1 MFEAVTST
9 RNRRLLLNILR
20 VVVSGGL
27 LVWVFATIEIDEL
40 LNLVRDAEIGL
51 LALAYVLAVIGL
63 LLRALRWQLLLN
75 AVGVSVQFGRI
86 VYLYFVGQFFSTFLP
101 TGFAGD
107 AVKVLEIG
115 EKVDRAEATGT
126 VIVDRLSGFVSLFLI
141 GAIALP
147 FAGSLV
153 PQKLA
158 ALIGILAMGVLGGS
172 ILLFE
177 GRLLAWITSPLPNAL
192 SLSGDGFLGHTYSAI
207 VACGGRAV
215 LRAVALSTLFNLEWM
230 TAIYILAQALHIS
243 VSFGHV
249 VLFTPLAVTAL
260 LFPFAVSGLGVRE
273 GLYVTLYTQP
283 GVDLTSTAATGLG
296 LATFTLDLCNSL
308 IGGVLYLMAGARG
321 IREKQNDKLE

>member
-1 MFEAVTST
+1 MSKADTSA
-9 RNRRLLLNILR
+9 RNRRLLFNILR
-20 VVVSGGL
+20 VIVSVGL

-40 LNLVRDAEIGL
+40 LILVRDAEMGL

-63 LLRALRWQLLLN
+63 LLRAVRWRLLLN
-75 AVGVSVQFGRI
+75 AVCVSVQFGRI

-115 EKVDRAEATGT
+115 AQVDRGAATGT
-126 VIVDRLSGFVSLFLI
+126 VIVDRLSGFISLFLI

-147 FAGSLV
+147 FAGTLV
-153 PQKLA
+153 PRELA
-158 ALIGILAMGVLGGS
+158 ALIGVLAMGVLGGS

-177 GRLLAWITSPLPNAL
+177 GGLLSRLTLRFPNAL
-192 SLSGDGFLGHTYSAI
+192 SLSGDGFLGHTYTAI

-215 LRAVALSTLFNLEWM
+215 LCAIALSTLFNLEWM
-230 TAIYILAQALHIS
+230 AAIYILAQALHIS

-283 GVDLTSTAATGLG
+283 GVDLTSTAATALG
-296 LATFTLDLCNSL
+296 LATFTLDLCNGL
-308 IGGVLYLMAGARG
+308 IGGVLYLLAGARG
-321 IREKQNDKLE
+321 IGEKQNDKLE

>member
-1 MFEAVTST
+1 MFEADTSS

-27 LVWVFATIEIDEL
+27 LVWVFATIEFNEL

-51 LALAYVLAVIGL
+51 LAFAYLLAVIGL
-63 LLRALRWQLLLN
+63 MIRALRWRLLLN

-86 VYLYFVGQFFSTFLP
+86 IYLYFVGQFFSTFLP

-115 EKVDRAEATGT
+115 DQVDRGAATGT

-153 PQKLA
+153 PRELA
-158 ALIGILAMGVLGGS
+158 ALIGVLAVGVLGGS

-177 GRLLAWITSPLPNAL
+177 GRLLARFTSRLPNAL
-192 SLSGDGFLGHTYSAI
+192 SLTGDGFLGRTYTAI

-230 TAIYILAQALHIS
+230 AAIYILAQALHIS

-249 VLFTPLAVTAL
+249 VLITPLAVTAL

-283 GVDLTSTAATGLG
+283 GVDLTPTAATGLG
-296 LATFTLDLCNSL
+296 LATFTLDLFNGL
-308 IGGVLYLMAGARG
+308 IGGILYLVAGARG
-321 IREKQNDKLE
+321 IGKS